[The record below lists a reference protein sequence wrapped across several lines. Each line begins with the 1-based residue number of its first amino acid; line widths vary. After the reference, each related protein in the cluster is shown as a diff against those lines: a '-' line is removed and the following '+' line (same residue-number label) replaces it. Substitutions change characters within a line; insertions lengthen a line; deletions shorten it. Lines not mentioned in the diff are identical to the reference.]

1 MSLSLFRFS
10 QRLLC
15 ESEVVGKDCILFG
28 KLVFWVDLVHFFR
41 SLESALRVEP
51 IQALKVKLV
60 ISAACYSF
68 KLKNK
73 TKQRNWWVLICLF
86 PVSFLWNQTSLIS
99 HQVPTE
105 RAWWSCNSRTTRFTF
120 LKCVFWEVLT
130 YSQNCATTPADWRTF
145 WSPQNKSHIH

>member
-15 ESEVVGKDCILFG
+15 ESEVVGRDCILFG

-41 SLESALRVEP
+41 SLESALRVET

-73 TKQRNWWVLICLF
+73 TKKLMGSYLFISSQFPMKSNVTHLSPGPNWKSLMQLQFTYHTVHLF
-86 PVSFLWNQTSLIS
+86 KVCIFL
-99 HQVPTE
+99 
-105 RAWWSCNSRTTRFTF
+105 A
-120 LKCVFWEVLT
+120 